1 MLKVLAAVL
10 CIGFASAAPWPF
22 SMWRKSQ
29 NKIDPPMMTLPVF
42 GKDIGYHT
50 SSEFADGLT
59 ALASSCKGLTVETK
73 EDNGIKIEVARFL
86 EPGEEAK
93 YKTMVV
99 ANEHARELITGEIAL
114 NFVKGLCGQA
124 RIPRK
129 EIQDSKKDTE
139 FLVVVNANPS
149 SRSLVETGDFCTR
162 VNQNKV
168 DINRN
173 FDANYADA
181 EKTNA
186 DTNPGEHAFDQPES
200 RILKDLMESFK
211 PHFYLDLHAGFRGM
225 FFPNDVAN
233 DPQLSTQLQRLFA
246 PVDEAHCKCP
256 LGVANKEVGYH
267 TAGSALD
274 YSFSVLK
281 VPVSMAVEVYLNDE
295 ATDEIAALEERW
307 DKEKGELLKPL
318 KTGSSFM
325 ENGVSADTIIPMPVI
340 PSVRDLMQQNG
351 EKMTPDQCMKYFNPV
366 KKESYMQ
373 TLKSWTVAIAEM
385 SIKSRE
391 IKKDAAFVALNKGSS
406 FTELRPPMHQVQQS
420 AAGEPPV
427 WFALKVLGLLFLVY
441 LVYVAIKYYK
451 TKQSKSA
458 EAAPLAAQMSKAP
471 VQVSD

>member
-1 MLKVLAAVL
+1 MQK
-10 CIGFASAAPWPF
+10 
-22 SMWRKSQ
+22 
-29 NKIDPPMMTLPVF
+29 
-42 GKDIGYHT
+42 
-50 SSEFADGLT
+50 
-59 ALASSCKGLTVETK
+59 
-73 EDNGIKIEVARFL
+73 
-86 EPGEEAK
+86 
-93 YKTMVV
+93 
-99 ANEHARELITGEIAL
+99 
-114 NFVKGLCGQA
+114 
-124 RIPRK
+124 
-129 EIQDSKKDTE
+129 
-139 FLVVVNANPS
+139 
-149 SRSLVETGDFCTR
+149 
-162 VNQNKV
+162 
-168 DINRN
+168 
-173 FDANYADA
+173 
-181 EKTNA
+181 KTNA

-233 DPQLSTQLQRLFA
+233 DDHLSMQLQRLFA

-325 ENGVSADTIIPMPVI
+325 ENGVSANTIIPMPVI

-351 EKMTPDQCMKYFNPV
+351 AKMTPDQCMKYFNPV

-420 AAGEPPV
+420 AAGCHQCGLHSRSLVCSSLCTSSTLQSSTTRPSSRSLQRQHHWQPRCQKLLCRSLIE
-427 WFALKVLGLLFLVY
+427 ALDQHGAVDDDCGAY
-441 LVYVAIKYYK
+441 
-451 TKQSKSA
+451 S
-458 EAAPLAAQMSKAP
+458 
-471 VQVSD
+471 